1 VAINENIYQCVLML
15 RGMADP
21 ILSEIHDD
29 NRRVIELIR
38 ISDEDVHYR
47 QTIHATFEFIVM
59 DEASVSS
66 SY

>member
-1 VAINENIYQCVLML
+1 MKTLINVFTSLAF
-15 RGMADP
+15 MADP